1 MIDVRSRAEFEKGHA
16 SCAHRLHFETN
27 EAARAKDAQ
36 LVDNLEMLTNG
47 DKDFPVQV
55 YGQSEARAGM
65 VQNFLKGH
73 HGYSHITNA
82 KGWTN
87 RQDEIEALCQCYYYK
102 EGNTTNRNLF
112 PYYTIPPDYS
122 ERKEVSSSNHVIS
135 NWMIDLTCL
144 LVLNQMLSTL

>member
-1 MIDVRSRAEFEKGHA
+1 MIDVRARAEFEKGHA
-16 SCAHRLHFETN
+16 SCAHRLHFEIN
-27 EAARAKDAQ
+27 QAARAKDDL

-87 RQDEIEALCQCYYYK
+87 RQDEIEALCQCYYK
-102 EGNTTNRNLF
+102 EDNITTRNLF
-112 PYYTIPPDYS
+112 PYYTISPEYS
-122 ERKEVSSSNHVIS
+122 QRKEVSSSNRVIS
-135 NWMIDLTCL
+135 NRMIDLTCL